1 MQLGQLVLTALLL
14 VALVT
19 AWLGVVC
26 VTIPVNFVVR
36 KRLRH
41 PRISNQDSPLER
53 QQLSPQQFFI
63 LRLGLVQLLG
73 IITRLTLPKMF
84 CHINLDCSGRCDKV
98 PSIVLTVVV
107 SSSLFLYNQELIC
120 SARRKENGKRKE
132 QFLFSSLDACKWII
146 LLL

>member
-63 LRLGLVQLLG
+63 LLGLVQLLG

-107 SSSLFLYNQELIC
+107 SSSLFLYNQEIC
-120 SARRKENGKRKE
+120 SGRKRKWE
-132 QFLFSSLDACKWII
+132 KKRTVFVLIS
-146 LLL
+146 

>member
-1 MQLGQLVLTALLL
+1 MSLGQVDVTEQMMIFGFLRLGIFISRLESKSNSKYPYDLQLGQLLLTALLL

-73 IITRLTLPKMF
+73 IITSSRYQ
-84 CHINLDCSGRCDKV
+84 N
-98 PSIVLTVVV
+98 VL
-107 SSSLFLYNQELIC
+107 SHQS
-120 SARRKENGKRKE
+120 
-132 QFLFSSLDACKWII
+132 
-146 LLL
+146 